1 MQSFLFPSF
10 ILLCSLER
18 LTINSQGR
26 LIRPFH
32 VLYALHALYAP
43 YAPYKVRLQAP
54 FEITCAIYPSR
65 DMRAAIL
72 FALLASVVV
81 AVPATHKRECTRKHG
96 HGHQHQVAQNGT
108 APVADSAVAEPM
120 PSPSAIAAVALAN
133 GAGNANVDSNN
144 NGRGGG
150 RGKGGSSQA
159 VRPASST
166 SRVGSPS
173 ASKALVGSP
182 SASKAP
188 VVVSSASKAPVVVP
202 SASSSTSRSTSKAAP
217 APTFSAAPAPSP
229 SAGAGNTARFNGAG
243 LAINGQSVKSFSGF
257 LKGNLG
263 WYTGW
268 ADTPLS
274 GTDGLEWVPQVWGAS
289 DVDGIKDAASKWPSS
304 VKSVLSFNE
313 RESIV

>member
-1 MQSFLFPSF
+1 
-10 ILLCSLER
+10 
-18 LTINSQGR
+18 
-26 LIRPFH
+26 
-32 VLYALHALYAP
+32 
-43 YAPYKVRLQAP
+43 
-54 FEITCAIYPSR
+54 
-65 DMRAAIL
+65 MRTAIL

-108 APVADSAVAEPM
+108 APATDSAVVDPM

-133 GAGNANVDSNN
+133 GAGNANVDSNA

-150 RGKGGSSQA
+150 RGKAGSSQA
-159 VRPASST
+159 VHSASST

-173 ASKALVGSP
+173 ASKALVVVPSASKAPVVSP

-188 VVVSSASKAPVVVP
+188 VIEP
-202 SASSSTSRSTSKAAP
+202 SASHSSKAAP
-217 APTFSAAPAPSP
+217 APASSAAPAPSP
-229 SAGAGNTARFNGAG
+229 SAGGGNTARSTGAG

-289 DVDGIKDAASKWPSS
+289 DVDGVKAAASKWPSS

-313 RESIV
+313 RESSVWTLNPVSPV